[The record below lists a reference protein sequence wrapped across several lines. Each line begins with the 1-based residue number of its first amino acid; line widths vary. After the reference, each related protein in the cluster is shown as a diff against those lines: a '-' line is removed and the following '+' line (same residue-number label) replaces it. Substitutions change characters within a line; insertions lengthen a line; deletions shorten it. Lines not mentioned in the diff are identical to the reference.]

1 MHGTIA
7 SFISNLYSFIFE
19 KVYIYI
25 AAFDAVNI
33 LERLRY
39 FLMSTIAIFSP
50 SCIYHLIVH
59 FVIFIYL
66 EPEMSDANGELP
78 SVSRT
83 VSSNDESDLFE
94 DKADITIVEVYPVSD
109 VSCSDALTMSS

>member
-1 MHGTIA
+1 
-7 SFISNLYSFIFE
+7 
-19 KVYIYI
+19 
-25 AAFDAVNI
+25 
-33 LERLRY
+33 
-39 FLMSTIAIFSP
+39 
-50 SCIYHLIVH
+50 
-59 FVIFIYL
+59 
-66 EPEMSDANGELP
+66 MSDANGELP